1 MLVKHTPTK
10 MIEEIITSIKEKLY
24 SEVSIIDITK
34 KKKIV
39 ELEEFPDIKSTI
51 QERLTQSTFNTKAMI

>member
-1 MLVKHTPTK
+1 

-39 ELEEFPDIKSTI
+39 ELEEFPDMKSTI